1 MIHVVYRE
9 PILTVL
15 RRLAIVCNTSKFL
28 LVIMVFIAS
37 IFLLCVSAQ
46 AQSATQ
52 VNQITHALSPTSQKI
67 IGRLSSFD
75 NLPAEQWR
83 YHSGDL
89 AHGESP
95 SLDDSS
101 WALVEPGSSA
111 PTGAVWYRH
120 IVEVPKALNGYDLT
134 GSQIWFKFQADA
146 NGPVPQIVY
155 FNGRRVAL
163 GDDLEPIVV
172 FDQAKPGDK
181 VLIAVKLMATVDK
194 KIFRG
199 TSLKIDFAPGR
210 PNPEDLRLEF
220 LSATL
225 LIPSLSKGPAE
236 DLATLQH
243 AITTVDLSALDANDP
258 SKFDASLTQ
267 ARKELEPLKPM
278 LKQATL
284 HLTGNSHID
293 AAWLWPWTDSVDVV
307 KRTFG
312 TALQLMNEYPDYTYT
327 QSAAQYNEWIANKY
341 PEMNEEI
348 KKRIKEGRW
357 EVVGGM
363 WVEPDL
369 NMPDGES
376 QVRSLLL
383 GKRFYQK
390 QYGVD
395 VRVGWNPDSFGY
407 NWQLPQIY
415 KRSGVDYFVTQ
426 KMAWSDTN
434 QLPFKLFWW
443 ESPDGSK
450 VLTYFPH
457 DYANNNLNPVR
468 LSADLVQARKFA
480 PGIEEMMDLYG
491 IGDHGGGPTR
501 AILDEGEHWEKP
513 DTIMPKMQFG
523 LAQPFFTRAE
533 QNLAPDSMEWN
544 YTSIAKGYTFPK
556 PEEGKVA
563 IPTWKD
569 EMYLEY
575 HRGVF
580 TTQANHKRNMRESE
594 EQALNAERYASFAW
608 LNGDAYPNSELTE
621 AWKKITFNDF
631 HDLAAGSGI
640 GIIYK
645 EAQDD
650 FDQVRRATNEI
661 SAKAL
666 HTLAAGVNTRG
677 AGEVPVLV
685 FNPLAWPRSGV
696 VTVDVQLPET
706 SANGVSVV
714 DAHGRILPTSVLFS
728 DAKTNMY
735 KMLVDVKEVPS
746 LGYEVLHVTSGV
758 KPFVSE
764 LKADG
769 TTMENAALRV
779 VVDPKT
785 GCITSLF
792 DKRANFESIAKGAC
806 GNQLQTFKDTPK
818 DYDAW
823 NIDPGTLD
831 HMTPIEEVDSVAL
844 VEKGQMRATVRVSRT
859 WQSSKFVQ
867 DITLYAGAN
876 TVDVVNDIDW
886 HETHVLLK
894 AAFPLAASGP
904 MATYE
909 IPYGSIERPTTRN
922 NSWEDAR
929 FEVPALRWADLGDSQ
944 HGFSLIN
951 ESKYGY
957 DAKDNV
963 LRLSLLRSPTSPDPV
978 ADRGHQHFSYA
989 LYPHAGTWKEA
1000 LTERVGYEYNYKL
1013 QAMQVESHTGSLP
1026 AEHSYLSVAPEN
1038 VVLTAVKKAE
1048 DDNGLIFRVFEWAG
1062 KESEVTF
1069 TVPAGA
1075 TAATETNLM
1084 EKPTGTPLPLSG
1096 DKVTTPIHPYEIL
1109 SLRVDYPHTEA
1120 NK

>member
-1 MIHVVYRE
+1 V
-9 PILTVL
+9 TVL
-15 RRLAIVCNTSKFL
+15 PRLALVRNTRRFL
-28 LVIMVFIAS
+28 LTMAVMLAPP
-37 IFLLCVSAQ
+37 LLLPFFAR
-46 AQSATQ
+46 AQSAKQ
-52 VNQITHALSPTSQKI
+52 VAEITRTLSPESQKVI
-67 IGRLSSFD
+67 ELLSSLD
-75 NLPAEQWR
+75 SLPAEQWR
-83 YHSGDL
+83 FHSGDL
-89 AHGESP
+89 AHGEPP

-101 WALVEPGSSA
+101 WPLMKPGSAA
-111 PTGAVWYRH
+111 PTEAVWYRRV
-120 IVEVPKALNGYDLT
+120 VEVPKTLNGYDLT
-134 GSQIWFKFQADA
+134 GARIWFQFKATA
-146 NGPVPQIVY
+146 NGPMPQIIY

-163 GDDLEPIVV
+163 GDDLEPIVL

-181 VLIAVKLMATVDK
+181 VLVAVKLLGTVDK
-194 KIFRG
+194 KTFRG
-199 TSLKIDFAPGR
+199 TSLKIDFAPDR

-220 LSATL
+220 LSSTL
-225 LIPSLSKGPAE
+225 LIPSLSKNVPQ
-236 DLATLQH
+236 DFATLQH
-243 AITTVDLSALDANDP
+243 AINTVDLSALDTNNP
-258 SKFDASLTQ
+258 SKFDASLVQ
-267 ARKELEPLKPM
+267 ASKELETLKPI
-278 LKQATL
+278 LKQATI

-293 AAWLWPWTDSVDVV
+293 AAWLWPWTESVDVV

-341 PEMNEEI
+341 PAMNEEI

-383 GKRFYQK
+383 GKRFFQK

-395 VRVGWNPDSFGY
+395 VRIGWNPDSFGY

-426 KMAWSDTN
+426 KMAWNDTN

-457 DYANNNLNPVR
+457 DYANDNLNPVR
-468 LSADLVQARKFA
+468 LSADLAQARKNA
-480 PGIEEMMDLYG
+480 PGMEEMMDLYG
-491 IGDHGGGPTR
+491 VGDHGGGPTR
-501 AILDEGEHWEKP
+501 AILDEGVHWQRP
-513 DTIMPKMQFG
+513 DAIMPKMQFG
-523 LAQPFFTRAE
+523 LAQPFFTHAE
-533 QNLAPDSMEWN
+533 QNLSTDSTEWN

-556 PEEGKVA
+556 PEQSKIA

-569 EMYLEY
+569 EMYFEY
-575 HRGVF
+575 HRGVM

-594 EQALNAERYASFAW
+594 EQALNAEKYASFAW
-608 LNGDAYPNSELTE
+608 LNGDAYPNNELTE
-621 AWKKITFNDF
+621 AWKKITFNGF

-650 FDQVRRATNEI
+650 FDQVRRTTDEI

-677 AGEVPVLV
+677 PGEAVLV
-685 FNPLAWPRSGV
+685 FNPLAWSLSGV
-696 VTVDVQLPET
+696 VPVNVQLPDA
-706 SANGVSVV
+706 SANGVSVM
-714 DAHGRILPTSVLFS
+714 DAHGRALPAAVLSS
-728 DAKTNMY
+728 DAKTNTY
-735 KMLVDVKEVPS
+735 KLLVDVKDVPS
-746 LGYEVLHVTSGV
+746 MGYEVLHVASGA
-758 KPFVSE
+758 KPFVSD
-764 LKADG
+764 LKASG
-769 TTMENAALRV
+769 TTMENGELRV
-779 VVDPKT
+779 VVDPAT

-792 DKRANFESIAKGAC
+792 DKKATFESLAKGAC

-831 HMTPIEEVDSVAL
+831 HMTPIETVDSVAL
-844 VEKGQMRATVRVSRT
+844 VEKGPMRAIIRVSRT

-867 DITLYAGAN
+867 DITLYAGAD

-886 HETHVLLK
+886 HENHVLLK

-909 IPYGSIERPTTRN
+909 IPYGNIERPTTRDN
-922 NSWEDAR
+922 TWEQAR
-929 FEVPALRWADLGDSQ
+929 FEVPAMRWADLGDNQ

-963 LRLSLLRSPTSPDPV
+963 LRLSLLRSPTWPDPE
-978 ADRGHQHFSYA
+978 ADRGHHHFSYA

-1000 LTERVGYEYNYKL
+1000 RTERAGYEYNYRLK
-1013 QAMQVESHTGSLP
+1013 AMQVESHTGSLP

-1048 DDNGLIFRVFEWAG
+1048 DDNSLIFRVFEWAG
-1062 KESEVTF
+1062 KQSEVTF
-1069 TVPAGA
+1069 TVPPGA

-1084 EKPTGTPLPLSG
+1084 EKTVGTPLPLSG
-1096 DKVTTPIHPYEIL
+1096 DKVTIPIHPYEIL
-1109 SLRVDYPHTEA
+1109 SIRVDYPRTEA
-1120 NK
+1120 N